1 MGETKRRDDQ
11 VQRKSDALEAKLND
25 EIARLGQEPIQLTFI
40 DADRPVN
47 GKLMGLKSLT
57 TDHFRWL
64 MIDATYEAQ
73 YEGSNETGKRR
84 RQRVKREAQVSEKQH
99 LLKDPACAAEV
110 TVTEHS
116 LTLETAARTLAAKR
130 QAMLLVVDHILRVR
144 PDMLE

>member
-1 MGETKRRDDQ
+1 
-11 VQRKSDALEAKLND
+11 
-25 EIARLGQEPIQLTFI
+25 
-40 DADRPVN
+40 
-47 GKLMGLKSLT
+47 
-57 TDHFRWL
+57 

-73 YEGSNETGKRR
+73 YEGGNETGKRR
-84 RQRVKREAQVSEKQH
+84 RQRVKREAQMSEKQH
-99 LLKDPACAAEV
+99 PAFAAEV